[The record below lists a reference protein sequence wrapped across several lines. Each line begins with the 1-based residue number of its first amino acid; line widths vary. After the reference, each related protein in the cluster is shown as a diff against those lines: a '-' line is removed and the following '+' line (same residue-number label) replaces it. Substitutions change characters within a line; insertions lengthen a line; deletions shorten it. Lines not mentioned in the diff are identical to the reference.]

1 MATQDIKSGPLE
13 EESYQALT
21 ASMFPSRMPSFQ
33 ARAFRVAETS
43 FPLRG
48 NSNFSRQS
56 GFEIKFY
63 SIDSAK
69 KSFGKGKGKVT
80 SLTSDD
86 GFEGAGPSE
95 RPHYIDTSNIHK
107 L

>member
-1 MATQDIKSGPLE
+1 M
-13 EESYQALT
+13 
-21 ASMFPSRMPSFQ
+21 
-33 ARAFRVAETS
+33 V
-43 FPLRG
+43 
-48 NSNFSRQS
+48 
-56 GFEIKFY
+56 KFY